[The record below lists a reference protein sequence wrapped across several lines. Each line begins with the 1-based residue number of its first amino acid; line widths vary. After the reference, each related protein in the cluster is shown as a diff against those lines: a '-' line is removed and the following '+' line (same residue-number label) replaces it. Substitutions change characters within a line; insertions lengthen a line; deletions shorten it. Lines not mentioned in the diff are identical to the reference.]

1 MNNSN
6 ELTPEQLE
14 AVKAILG
21 DKGGEKKYIDVEVP
35 TKCKWY
41 ETNKISL
48 RPFTFEDEKEAMS
61 PMVKN
66 KNFLNFILERCIKGI
81 DIDSLFLV
89 DRNFLVFKL
98 KEISTGSDV
107 NVSITCDS
115 CGRDGNLEVDLNIL
129 NITPV
134 DVDFPIETELKEIG
148 KKAFVLPPKVKDE
161 DLMISFESIC
171 DNAWRFV
178 EEIDGI
184 SDTQVLHTV
193 LNKLPIQDIHTIIK
207 TIGMAKYGVQ
217 SSINYLC
224 GCGTEKVVEVPL
236 TENFFGDS

>member
-35 TKCKWY
+35 TKCRWY
-41 ETNKISL
+41 ETNRISI

-89 DRNFLVFKL
+89 DRNFLVYKL
-98 KEISTGSDV
+98 KEMSTGSK
-107 NVSITCDS
+107 VSVALTCDS
-115 CGRDGNLEVDLNIL
+115 CGREGTLEVDLNIL
-129 NITPV
+129 NVNTV
-134 DVDFPIETELKEIG
+134 DIDFPIEINLKDVE
-148 KKAFVLPPKVKDE
+148 KKALIMPPKVKDE
-161 DLMISFESIC
+161 DLMINFESIC
-171 DNAWRFV
+171 DNIWRFV
-178 EEIDGI
+178 REIDGI
-184 SDTQVLHTV
+184 SDEQVLYAV
-193 LNKLPIQDIHTIIK
+193 LNKLPVRDIHTIIN
-207 TIGMAKYGVQ
+207 TLALTQYGLQ
-217 SSINYLC
+217 NEINYLC
-224 GCGTEKVVEVPL
+224 GCGTEKIVEVPL